1 MVLILLYALSDRGT
15 FFGYNMLVND
25 MRSFP
30 IMAETGYPVCYDASH
45 SIQLPTSMGNIS
57 GGQREFIPYLVRAAL
72 ACGVDAL
79 FMEVH
84 DNPPK
89 ALSDANTVLNF
100 KYLENILY
108 QAKRVYALRNEL
120 LEELGEDNV
129 HIED

>member
-1 MVLILLYALSDRGT
+1 M
-15 FFGYNMLVND
+15 
-25 MRSFP
+25 
-30 IMAETGYPVCYDASH
+30 
-45 SIQLPTSMGNIS
+45 
-57 GGQREFIPYLVRAAL
+57 